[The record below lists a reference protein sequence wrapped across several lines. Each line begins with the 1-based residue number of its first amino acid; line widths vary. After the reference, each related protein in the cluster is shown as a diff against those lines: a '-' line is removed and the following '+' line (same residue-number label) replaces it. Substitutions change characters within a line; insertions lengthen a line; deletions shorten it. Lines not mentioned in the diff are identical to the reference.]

1 MDGVCYVVAVC
12 LLRFVFCFCF
22 VLFYNTETGDLS
34 PFSDGEIWLW
44 KDVSIPDIK

>member
-34 PFSDGEIWLW
+34 PFSDGEI
-44 KDVSIPDIK
+44 